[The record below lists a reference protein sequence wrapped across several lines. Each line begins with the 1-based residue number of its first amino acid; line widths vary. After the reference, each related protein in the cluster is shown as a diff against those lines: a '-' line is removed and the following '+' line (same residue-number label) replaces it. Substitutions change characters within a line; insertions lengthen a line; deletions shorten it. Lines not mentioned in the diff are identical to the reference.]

1 MVRGRLYYIR
11 MNCGLQATYICI
23 FLHIV
28 QHCLYDLCVANPI
41 KILKPESNLSNPY
54 NAPAADL
61 SQMSGSD
68 ETYEPRV
75 WAIHGRIGRLR
86 YLAYSLL
93 QMLIAIP
100 VVGLIAGILYMIGER
115 AMIVGIILAYIPLIA
130 IGFILAKRRFND
142 MNHSGW
148 MSLLQLIPF
157 VGIFIWLWLV
167 FGPGDKASNDYGQ
180 PPGPNSTPVVIGALI
195 FPAIFVV
202 GILAAIALPAYQD
215 YTKRARAA
223 QIEVQEP
230 ASALPAASQ

>member
-1 MVRGRLYYIR
+1 
-11 MNCGLQATYICI
+11 
-23 FLHIV
+23 
-28 QHCLYDLCVANPI
+28 LYDLYVANPI
-41 KILKPESNLSNPY
+41 KILNPESNLSNPY

-61 SQMSGSD
+61 SQQSASD
-68 ETYEPRV
+68 ETYEPSV

-100 VVGLIAGILYMIGER
+100 VVAVLAGVLSLMGSKVMIAGMVI
-115 AMIVGIILAYIPLIA
+115 AYIPLLA

-157 VGIFIWLWLV
+157 VGFFIWLWLV
-167 FGPGDKASNDYGQ
+167 FGAGDKESNDYGQ
-180 PPGPNSTPVVIGALI
+180 APGPNSTPVVIGALI
-195 FPAIFVV
+195 FPAIAVI

-223 QIEVQEP
+223 QTEVVEP
-230 ASALPAASQ
+230 ASALPGSSQ